1 MVKQKQ
7 VLTYNQCEKFIEN
20 AHTIQ
25 EKVMI
30 RLFLKCGL
38 RVSELVNSK
47 IPWIN
52 FDDKLLYIQ
61 ENKKPTYWMP
71 KRDSIRELPIPDEL
85 LIELKQF
92 IGNRKKGYLFRS
104 RKKKGTYGRYNE
116 DSVIRK
122 INRIAIK
129 VLGNTT
135 GSHIFR
141 RTYASNL
148 LAEGIPL
155 TNISKKLGHSD
166 IRTTLLYL
174 KDIPDRSAD
183 DKIRNM
189 KIMKV

>member
-7 VLTYNQCEKFIEN
+7 VLTYNQCEKFIQN

-25 EKVMI
+25 EKLMI
-30 RLFLKCGL
+30 RMMIKCGL
-38 RVSELVNSK
+38 RVSELVNCK
-47 IPWIN
+47 IMWID
-52 FDDKLLYIQ
+52 FEDKFLYVQ
-61 ENKKPTYWMP
+61 ENKNPIEWSP
-71 KRDSIRELPIPDEL
+71 KRDSVREVPIPSEL

-92 IGNRKKGYLFRS
+92 IGSRKKGYLFRS
-104 RKKKGTYGRYNE
+104 RKKNPNHKRYNE
-116 DSVIRK
+116 DSIIRK
-122 INRIAIK
+122 INSISKK
-129 VLGNTT
+129 VLGKTT
-135 GSHIFR
+135 GTHIFR

-148 LAEGIPL
+148 LSEGIPL

-189 KIMKV
+189 EIMKL